1 MNRAIVSMFGRAGR
15 GRDLLGPVIGLVL
28 VLAIFGVLEPARF
41 LSLHNVKTVTNQSVI
56 VALGAIGMTLIMIS
70 GGIDLSVGSVIAF
83 GTVAAAFALRDG
95 FPPIVALAACI
106 LAGGIGG
113 IINGVLVTG
122 LRLMPFIATLG
133 TLEIFRGAAQIA
145 AGEQKIDAPI
155 TWLNQIMAAPA
166 PGSWQ
171 LFSPGVWITLAAAAG
186 MTWFLHYT
194 VLGRHIFAI
203 GSNGE
208 AARLCGI
215 PVPRRKIQVY
225 AIGGLFAGMA
235 ALAQYA
241 RLGVGDP
248 TVAVG
253 KELDIIA
260 AVVIGGG
267 SLAGG
272 RGSVPGAV
280 IGALIMSF
288 LRNGCTLVGVS
299 SPMQKIVVGAI
310 IITAVALDRW
320 RRR

>member
-1 MNRAIVSMFGRAGR
+1 MKRVIESVFGRSAASR
-15 GRDLLGPVIGLVL
+15 ELLGPAIGLAL
-28 VLAIFGVLEPARF
+28 VLAIFGVLEPERF
-41 LSLHNVKTVTNQSVI
+41 LSLHNVKTVANQSVI

-83 GTVAAAFALRDG
+83 GTVAAAFALREG
-95 FPPIVALAACI
+95 YPPAVALAACI
-106 LAGGIGG
+106 LAGGLAGL
-113 IINGVLVTG
+113 INGALVTG
-122 LRLMPFIATLG
+122 LRLLPFIATLG

-145 AGEQKIDAPI
+145 AGEQKIDAPV
-155 TWLNQIMAAPA
+155 TWLNQFMAAPE
-166 PGSWQ
+166 PGSWL

-194 VLGRHIFAI
+194 VLGRHFFAI

-215 PVPRRKIQVY
+215 PVLRRQVQVY

-235 ALAQYA
+235 ALAQFA

-299 SPMQKIVVGAI
+299 TPLQKIVVGAI
-310 IITAVALDRW
+310 IIIAVALDRW

>member
-1 MNRAIVSMFGRAGR
+1 MNRTIFAMFSRTGR

-28 VLAIFGVLEPARF
+28 VLAIFGAFEPERF
-41 LSLHNVKTVTNQSVI
+41 LSLQNFRTVTNQSVI

-70 GGIDLSVGSVIAF
+70 GGIDLAVGSVIAF
-83 GTVAAAFALRDG
+83 GTVAAAFALRSG
-95 FPPIVALAACI
+95 YPPIAALAACI
-106 LAGGIGG
+106 LAGGVAGL
-113 IINGVLVTG
+113 INGALVTG
-122 LRLMPFIATLG
+122 LRIMPFIATLG

-145 AGEQKIDAPI
+145 AGEQKIDAPA
-155 TWLNQIMAAPA
+155 TWLNRIMAAPDH
-166 PGSWQ
+166 GSWQ
-171 LFSPGVWITLAAAAG
+171 LFSPGVWFTLAAVAG

-194 VLGRHIFAI
+194 LLGRHIFAI
-203 GSNGE
+203 GSNEE

-215 PVPRRKIQVY
+215 PVPRRKIQIY

-235 ALAQYA
+235 ALAQFA

-272 RGSVPGAV
+272 RGSIPGAV

-288 LRNGCTLVGVS
+288 LRNGCTLVGIS
-299 SPMQKIVVGAI
+299 SPMQKVVVGAI